1 MSSLLVSVSNL
12 LILEAGPHMLWAD
25 YFSEYEVYEKFYVA
39 GLINACFL
47 DQHQLPHDQEI
58 GRNYE
63 ILY

>member
-1 MSSLLVSVSNL
+1 
-12 LILEAGPHMLWAD
+12 MLWAD